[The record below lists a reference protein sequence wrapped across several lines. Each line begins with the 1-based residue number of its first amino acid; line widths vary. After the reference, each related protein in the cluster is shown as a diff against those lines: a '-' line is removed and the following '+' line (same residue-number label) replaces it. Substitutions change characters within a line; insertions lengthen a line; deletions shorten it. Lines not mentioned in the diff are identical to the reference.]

1 MVPQEKGLSLVDQ
14 MKPDMV
20 EQMMVNIIYQL
31 FRLMYENTYVTNVH
45 VYTQFYDVIYGRCH
59 FYIT

>member
-45 VYTQFYDVIYGRCH
+45 VYTSKCM
-59 FYIT
+59 